1 MMTPHAIGDAA
12 ATEEAWHS
20 LPTEALP
27 QRIECDPQAGLT
39 EAEAKRRLGV
49 FIPNVISPIKSES
62 LWRVFIDLIREPLM
76 LLLLG
81 IVSSTPS
88 GASCETLSP

>member
-1 MMTPHAIGDAA
+1 MTAHAIGDAA

-20 LPTEALP
+20 LPTEALA
-27 QRIECDPQAGLT
+27 QRIECDQQVGLS
-39 EAEAKRRLGV
+39 EAEAQRRLGV
-49 FIPNVISPIKSES
+49 FGPNVIGAIKSES

-81 IVSSTPS
+81 IGSSTPS
-88 GASCETLSP
+88 EASCETL